1 MRAGL
6 GDLPR
11 LSAKSSAPLN
21 WPRNLRPLIIETTL
35 SLDACAY
42 AGVARTRGQD
52 IRTSRQWRRQVT
64 LVSHKYK
71 VGQSV
76 RYNSGAARRA
86 GSNASFKIVRLLP
99 SEGDHQQY
107 RIKSAS
113 EAHERLAKENELN
126 LDF

>member
-1 MRAGL
+1 MA
-6 GDLPR
+6 
-11 LSAKSSAPLN
+11 
-21 WPRNLRPLIIETTL
+21 
-35 SLDACAY
+35 
-42 AGVARTRGQD
+42 
-52 IRTSRQWRRQVT
+52 

-86 GSNASFKIVRLLP
+86 GSNASFKIIRLLP

-113 EAHERLAKENELN
+113 EAHERIAKENELN
-126 LDF
+126 LDGF